1 MKFANGAVTRPND
14 KIKAQKE
21 WIVQIFNRKTQ
32 GYKQTDPDK
41 CDFQQP
47 ARRTDRALQ
56 ASRQI
61 HGSDAVRLTWN
72 FCRANKSWGSPFEAR
87 P

>member
-14 KIKAQKE
+14 KIKSQKE

-47 ARRTDRALQ
+47 ARR
-56 ASRQI
+56 
-61 HGSDAVRLTWN
+61 LTEN
-72 FCRANKSWGSPFEAR
+72 RPFY
-87 P
+87 PKVCF